1 MTNPTP
7 LPAALKRP
15 KAPLDLDPMGDF
27 RPAPELE
34 AWARAAFI
42 DENGPLSNPEHAHL
56 RAARIGFLWTNVP
69 NGRHMRAIA
78 ATCELGKPQGQGR
91 WAKARSAMQIR
102 QWFGAEPDFIITVW
116 TGAWDDDD
124 WSACALIEHEL
135 MHAAQ
140 DRDEFGAPK
149 FSKQTGR
156 PVFAIKGHDV
166 EEFVSVIARYGADT
180 GANVR
185 ELAAAANK
193 GPSIGPALITRAC
206 GTCNRKAA

>member
-1 MTNPTP
+1 MTNLTP

-15 KAPLDLDPMGDF
+15 NAPLDLDPMGEF

-34 AWARAAFI
+34 AWARSAFI
-42 DENGPLSNPEHAHL
+42 DETGPLMNPEHAHL
-56 RAARIGFLWTNVP
+56 RYAHIGWLWTNVP
-69 NGRHMRAIA
+69 NARHMKGIA

-116 TGAWDDDD
+116 TGAWDEDD
-124 WSACALIEHEL
+124 WSAVALIEHEL
-135 MHAAQ
+135 YHAAQ

-156 PVFAIKGHDV
+156 PVFGLRGHCV
-166 EEFVSVIARYGADT
+166 EEFVGVVRRYGAT
-180 GANVR
+180 SQ
-185 ELAAAANK
+185 ELRDMVSAVNR
-193 GPSIGPALITRAC
+193 GPEIADAKIVRAC
-206 GTCNRKAA
+206 GTCRRKAA

>member
-1 MTNPTP
+1 MDPTP

-15 KAPLDLDPMGDF
+15 QAPLDLDMTGEF

-42 DENGPLSNPEHAHL
+42 DEHGALMNPEHAHL
-56 RAARIGFLWTNVP
+56 RYARVRFLWTNVA
-69 NGRHMRAIA
+69 NGRHMKAIA

-102 QWFGAEPDFIITVW
+102 QWFGEAPHFIITVW
-116 TGAWDDDD
+116 TGAWEADDD

-135 MHAAQ
+135 KHAGQ
-140 DRDEFGAPK
+140 EIDEFGTPK
-149 FSKQTGR
+149 FRKDGSPAFGLL
-156 PVFAIKGHDV
+156 GHDV
-166 EEFVSVIARYGADT
+166 EEFTTIVARYGADT
-180 GANVR
+180 ACGAR
-185 ELAAAANK
+185 ELVTAANK
-193 GPSIGPALITRAC
+193 GPSVGEALIKRVC

>member
-1 MTNPTP
+1 
-7 LPAALKRP
+7 
-15 KAPLDLDPMGDF
+15 MGEF

-42 DENGPLSNPEHAHL
+42 DEHGALMNPEHAHL
-56 RAARIGFLWTNVP
+56 RSAHLGFLWTNVP

-102 QWFGAEPDFIITVW
+102 TWFGAEPDFIITVW
-116 TGAWDDDD
+116 TGAWDEDD
-124 WSACALIEHEL
+124 WAACALIEHEL

-149 FSKQTGR
+149 FAKQTGR

-166 EEFVSVIARYGADT
+166 EEFVSVVSRYGADAA
-180 GANVR
+180 ANVR
-185 ELAAAANK
+185 EMVAAANK
-193 GPSIGPALITRAC
+193 GPSVAPALMTRAC